1 MTAPPDAPPP
11 AAQRTVSADERA
23 PGSRGLVLHVLS
35 MHTSPLAQP
44 GDGDAGGMNVYIAH
58 LCAALARA
66 GHRVEVFT
74 LDTSPDAASAPSVR
88 TASPAPGLRVHTLAL
103 PAAAGAGKADLAR
116 LTGAFGRACAEVA
129 QRLPAPDALHAHYWL
144 SGQAALSLREQLG
157 RTAER
162 LPLVLTLHTT
172 ARIKNRHAGAGE
184 PPEPQERAA
193 AEEELLRATQAV
205 IANTD
210 TEARELVQLYGA
222 DPRRLHTVPPGVD
235 AAVFHPDP
243 ERPTSPA
250 PASQEPG
257 SQTLASPESAPE
269 DAAPSARETSED
281 PAPFRILFAGRP
293 QPLKGPEILIRA
305 LPELIRR
312 VPEARLEIRGSASPQ
327 YLTRLRALARD
338 EGVLARCR
346 FTPACPAPQLASAMR
361 AADVVACPSSSET
374 FGLVALEAQA
384 CGTPVAA
391 SDVGGLRTALEDG
404 RAGLLVPE
412 RTPRAWARSLALL
425 AEDPALRARLRA
437 RGLAHART
445 LTWDDAARRTAA
457 VYAAVVGA
465 R

>member
-1 MTAPPDAPPP
+1 MPKNIKPRGFRLTAAGLLIAACLSAGP
-11 AAQRTVSADERA
+11 ALAVTS
-23 PGSRGLVLHVLS
+23 GLSL
-35 MHTSPLAQP
+35 
-44 GDGDAGGMNVYIAH
+44 
-58 LCAALARA
+58 AALAA
-66 GHRVEVFT
+66 PAPF
-74 LDTSPDAASAPSVR
+74 SP
-88 TASPAPGLRVHTLAL
+88 ASPAGVTWTLGSLQPTGQAVITPGAALTRPTL
-103 PAAAGAGKADLAR
+103 R
-116 LTGAFGRACAEVA
+116 LTGSGAALTVSGSTGCSPLTA
-129 QRLPAPDALHAHYWL
+129 QAALK
-144 SGQAALSLREQLG
+144 GQALVVRGVQAGGSERCIDAALSLREQLG

>member
-1 MTAPPDAPPP
+1 MTAPPDARPP
-11 AAQRTVSADERA
+11 AAQRTVAADERP

-74 LDTSPDAASAPSVR
+74 LDTSPDAASAPPVR

-103 PAAAGAGKADLAR
+103 PEAAGASKTDLAR
-116 LTGAFGRACAEVA
+116 LTGAFGRVCAEVA

-157 RTAER
+157 RTAEK

-193 AEEELLRATQAV
+193 AEEELLRTTQAV

-235 AAVFHPDP
+235 TAVFHPGP
-243 ERPTSPA
+243 EQ
-250 PASQEPG
+250 PASQRRASQGPASHEPV
-257 SQTLASPESAPE
+257 PE
-269 DAAPSARETSED
+269 DAAPPERQASDS

-312 VPEARLEIRGSASPQ
+312 VPGAHLEIRGSASPQ
-327 YLTRLRALARD
+327 YLARLRELARH

-346 FTPACPAPQLASAMR
+346 FTPACPAPRLAAAMR
-361 AADVVACPSSSET
+361 AADVVPCPSSSET

-445 LTWDDAARRTAA
+445 LTWADAARRTAA
-457 VYAAVVGA
+457 VYEAVVGA

>member
-1 MTAPPDAPPP
+1 
-11 AAQRTVSADERA
+11 
-23 PGSRGLVLHVLS
+23 

-44 GDGDAGGMNVYIAH
+44 GDGDAGGMNVYVAH

-74 LDTSPDAASAPSVR
+74 LDTSPDAASAPPVR
-88 TASPAPGLRVHTLAL
+88 TASPTPGLQVHTLAL
-103 PAAAGAGKADLAR
+103 PEAAGASKAELAR
-116 LTGAFGRACAEVA
+116 LTGAFGRACARVA

-144 SGQAALSLREQLG
+144 SGQAAVTLRERLG

-162 LPLVLTLHTT
+162 LPLVLTLHTA
-172 ARIKNRHAGAGE
+172 ARIKDRHAGAGE
-184 PPEPQERAA
+184 PREPRERAA
-193 AEEELLRATQAV
+193 AEEVLLRAAQAV

-210 TEARELVQLYGA
+210 TEARELAQLYGA

-235 AAVFHPDP
+235 AEVFHPGP
-243 ERPTSPA
+243 EHPAAQEFGARESGARDPA
-250 PASQEPG
+250 PSER
-257 SQTLASPESAPE
+257 
-269 DAAPSARETSED
+269 DAAGA

-305 LPELIRR
+305 LPGLIRR
-312 VPEARLEIRGSASPQ
+312 VPGVQLEIRGSASPQ
-327 YLTRLRALARD
+327 YLARLRELAREEAVD
-338 EGVLARCR
+338 QRCR
-346 FTPACPAPQLASAMR
+346 FTPASPAPRLADAMR
-361 AADVVACPSSSET
+361 AAEVVACPSSSET

-391 SDVGGLRTALEDG
+391 SDVGGLRTALDDG

-412 RTPRAWARSLALL
+412 RTPQAWAQALALL
-425 AEDPALRARLRA
+425 AEDPELRARLRT

-457 VYAAVVGA
+457 VYRCVVSA